1 MIAQMEQDGIM
12 KVKVPAIRPAF
23 AHRSPVGRVLLDDL
37 VQSGLGVDGGGV
49 DLFLAVGVVA
59 DFAVVAL
66 ARLGEVLAQ
75 LCLVVWPVLGLR
87 GQLLAHLL
95 GQLDG
100 TYLGFLTQLVSPVC
114 VL

>member
-1 MIAQMEQDGIM
+1 M

-37 VQSGLGVDGGGV
+37 VQGGLGVDCCV
-49 DLFLAVGVVA
+49 ELFLAVGVVA
-59 DFAVVAL
+59 DFAVVAV
-66 ARLGEVLAQ
+66 AILGEVLAQ

-114 VL
+114 VLKGESL